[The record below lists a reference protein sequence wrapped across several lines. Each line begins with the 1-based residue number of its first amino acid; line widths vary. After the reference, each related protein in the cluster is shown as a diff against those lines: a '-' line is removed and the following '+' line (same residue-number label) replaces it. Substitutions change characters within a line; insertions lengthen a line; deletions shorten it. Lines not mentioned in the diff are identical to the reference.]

1 MALEVSVLRMSVVY
15 AEGHLSFVML
25 NAIMLSVIMLSIAAP
40 VFKLA

>member
-15 AEGHLSFVML
+15 AEGHLSFAML
-25 NAIMLSVIMLSIAAP
+25 NATMLSVIMPSIASP